1 MAKDNLVALGT
12 WGGRIGAM
20 PPSAG
25 NNPVRG
31 IVAWVGPGSGG
42 QGVGRGIKV
51 VNLAGV
57 LRRPW
62 GTRRSWRCPGG
73 SGFLARS
80 EAASSGSSNPP
91 S

>member
-1 MAKDNLVALGT
+1 MELGT
-12 WGGRIGAM
+12 PGGRIGAM

-31 IVAWVGPGSGG
+31 IVARVGPGSGSG
-42 QGVGRGIKV
+42 SGSGGKGVVGGIKV
-51 VNLAGV
+51 VNLVGV
-57 LRRPW
+57 PQRPW
-62 GTRRSWRCPGG
+62 GTRRSWTCRDG